1 MTDLLFNRYELR
13 KVLEAQEQAIS
24 QEVSA
29 LGENQLLN
37 SSPAD
42 LCQYFVAKY
51 TIDPVKIDED
61 RIQADYGDAQ
71 IDVSQ
76 RFEYAVFDRS
86 GPAYVTG
93 TRVALFVPFEGDK
106 QLLDCQ
112 PSTFNYSPPRATVQG
127 NDVVFVYDRT
137 VSDAASIR
145 NEFDRDLG
153 GIKKYLGWIERDV
166 SQFNASIEAK
176 ANQFISARREK
187 LLHDRSIVQGL
198 GFSLRRSDAPTTY
211 STPEVKRRITPRLPA
226 ASSDRYQPEPALD
239 MAEYEHILSVISNM
253 VLVMERSP
261 QAFRGMSEEDLR
273 QHFLVQLNG
282 HYEGQATGE
291 TFNYE
296 GKTDILTRV
305 DGRNIF
311 IAECKFWNG
320 PSAMNDAL
328 DQLLGYTSWR
338 DTKTALL
345 MFNRNRNLS
354 AVLEKI
360 PGVVENHANFKK
372 ALSDDSETGF
382 RYILGHRDDPSREVT
397 LTVLVFD
404 VPA

>member
-1 MTDLLFNRYELR
+1 MADLLFNRCDLGS
-13 KVLEAQEQAIS
+13 VLASQEQAIS
-24 QEVSA
+24 KEVAA

-37 SSPAD
+37 SSPVE
-42 LCQYFVAKY
+42 LCQYFVEKY

-86 GPAYVTG
+86 GPAYITG

-112 PSTFNYSPPRATVQG
+112 PSTFTYNPPRAIVRA
-127 NDVVFVYDRT
+127 NSVVFVYDRT
-137 VSDAASIR
+137 VSDAANIR
-145 NEFDRDLG
+145 NEFDRDLSSF
-153 GIKKYLGWIERDV
+153 KKYLSWIERDV
-166 SQFNASIEAK
+166 NQFNESIEKK
-176 ANQFISARREK
+176 ADRFISARREK
-187 LLHDRSIVQGL
+187 LLHDRNIVESL
-198 GFSLRRSDAPTTY
+198 GFALKRSDAPLTY
-211 STPEVKRRITPRLPA
+211 STPEVKRRITPRLPTI
-226 ASSDRYQPEPALD
+226 SSDPYQPEPALD

-261 QAFRGMSEEDLR
+261 QAFQGMSEEDLR

-311 IAECKFWNG
+311 IAECKFWKG
-320 PSAMNDAL
+320 PSAMHDAL
-328 DQLLGYTSWR
+328 GQLLGYTSWR

-345 MFNRNRNLS
+345 VFNRNKNLS

-360 PGVVENHANFKK
+360 ASVVEGHANFKRE
-372 ALSDDSETGF
+372 LPYESETGF
-382 RYILGHRDDPSREVT
+382 RYVLGHRDDPNREVT